1 MIGSDNGGC
10 FVEMKMISGSGYT
23 ALHIG
28 RTNGENIVTGC
39 ITSLETGI
47 YNINIFDI
55 NNNGQKDS
63 SGTAVIISPVQVLPP
78 SLPSQPTPTNV
89 SNTMYYSIRETPNS
103 SVSSKSHVICHVMT
117 LFVL

>member
-1 MIGSDNGGC
+1 MPLYLLIMGSCVKSDDIGY
-10 FVEMKMISGSGYT
+10 I

-28 RTNGENIVTGC
+28 CTNGENIVTGC

-47 YNINIFDI
+47 YNVNIFDI

-78 SLPSQPTPTNV
+78 SQPSQPTPTNV
-89 SNTMYYSIRETPNS
+89 SSIMYYSIRETPS
-103 SVSSKSHVICHVMT
+103 STVSYECHVMN
-117 LFVL
+117 LSVNVL